1 MKILVLHGPN
11 LNLFGRREPH
21 IYGTTTLAEI
31 NAKLTALAGQL
42 GVELET
48 LQSNHE
54 GVLVDK
60 LHDGIDLLDGALL
73 NPAGLTQHGVA
84 LHDAIK
90 AMPFPVLEIH
100 MSNIAAREVW
110 RDGVH
115 RVAGGEG
122 HDPGIGMA
130 LLHRRPVGA
139 RRSGAR
145 GQGTSDARPDADR
158 ELGDGA
164 RMTMT
169 DVSPRVRQ
177 AIDGL
182 LIAACLA
189 LTTVGAAR
197 AQDDGATSQSSAPRT
212 AEGDYVGPREVVELD
227 GRLIFSAYN
236 PRHGLELWRADPATG
251 SASLAADIRPAGA
264 APGRAG

>member
-42 GVELET
+42 GVEIEM

-60 LHDGIDLLDGALL
+60 LHEGIDLLDGALL

-110 RDGVH
+110 RD
-115 RVAGGEG
+115 AS
-122 HDPGIGMA
+122 I
-130 LLHRRPVGA
+130 
-139 RRSGAR
+139 
-145 GQGTSDARPDADR
+145 
-158 ELGDGA
+158 
-164 RMTMT
+164 
-169 DVSPRVRQ
+169 VSPAVKATIQGLGWRSYIVGLWALVDLVRE
-177 AIDGL
+177 AKGL
-182 LIAACLA
+182 STLDRMPTESS
-189 LTTVGAAR
+189 TTE
-197 AQDDGATSQSSAPRT
+197 RT
-212 AEGDYVGPREVVELD
+212 
-227 GRLIFSAYN
+227 
-236 PRHGLELWRADPATG
+236 
-251 SASLAADIRPAGA
+251 
-264 APGRAG
+264 